1 MLSLENL
8 STFYGNFE
16 AIKGISMSVAQG
28 ELVAVIGANGAG
40 KTTLMRTI
48 CGLQKPKIGSII
60 FGDDNI
66 TGLGPVERVKKGIV
80 YCPEGRKLFP
90 EMKVSENLEM
100 GAYTCIDDLARNL
113 DHVLSLFPVLKD
125 RKNQLAGS
133 LSGGEQQML
142 AIGRSLMGSPQL
154 ILFDEPSTGLAPLIA
169 EELMQVIKQ
178 LNIDGKTVVLV
189 EQNVH
194 LALEISQRCYI
205 IENGKIVLEGDAHEL
220 KENEDVKRAYL
231 GGE

>member
-1 MLSLENL
+1 MLTLENL

-16 AIKGISMSVAQG
+16 AIKDISMSIEHG

-48 CGLQKPKIGSII
+48 CGLHRSKKGTITFSRK
-60 FGDDNI
+60 NI
-66 TGLGPVERVKKGIV
+66 TNLGPVDRVKAGIV
-80 YCPEGRKLFP
+80 YCPEGRKLFA
-90 EMKVSENLEM
+90 EMKVLENLEM
-100 GAYTCIDDLARNL
+100 GAYTCLDDFEKNL
-113 DHVLSLFPVLKD
+113 DKVLSLFPVLKD

-142 AIGRSLMGSPQL
+142 AIGRSLMGNPKL

-178 LNIDGKTVVLV
+178 LNDEGKTVVLV

-194 LALEISQRCYI
+194 LALEISQRGYI
-205 IENGKIVLEGDAHEL
+205 IENGKIVLEGDAHAL
-220 KENEDVKRAYL
+220 KENEEVKRAYL
-231 GGE
+231 GG

>member
-16 AIKGISMSVAQG
+16 AIKDISMSVEQG

-48 CGLQKPKIGSII
+48 CGLHKPKIGSII
-60 FGDDNI
+60 FRDIEI
-66 TGLGPVERVKKGIV
+66 TNLGPVEHVKEGIV

-100 GAYTCIDDLARNL
+100 GAYTCMDDLEENF
-113 DHVLSLFPVLKD
+113 DKVLSLFPVLKD

-142 AIGRSLMGSPQL
+142 AIGRSLMGNPKL

-178 LNIDGKTVVLV
+178 LNIEGKTVVLV

-194 LALEISQRCYI
+194 LALEISQRGYI
-205 IENGKIVLEGDAHEL
+205 IENGKIILEGAAHAL
-220 KENEDVKRAYL
+220 KENEEVKRAYL
-231 GGE
+231 GG

>member
-1 MLSLENL
+1 LLSLENL

-16 AIKGISMSVAQG
+16 AIKGISMSVEQG

-48 CGLQKPKIGSII
+48 CGLHKPKIGRIMFADI
-60 FGDDNI
+60 DI
-66 TGLGPVERVKKGIV
+66 TSLGPVERVKKGIV
-80 YCPEGRKLFP
+80 YCPEGRMLFP
-90 EMKVSENLEM
+90 EMKVSDNLEM
-100 GAYTCIDDLARNL
+100 GAYTCIDDLKKNF
-113 DHVLSLFPVLKD
+113 DKVLALFPVLKD

-142 AIGRSLMGSPQL
+142 AIGRSLMGNPKL
-154 ILFDEPSTGLAPLIA
+154 ILFDEPSTGLAPIIA

-178 LNIDGKTVVLV
+178 LNDEGKTVVLV

-194 LALEISQRCYI
+194 LALEISQRGYI
-205 IENGKIVLEGDAHEL
+205 IENGKIVLEGDAL
-220 KENEDVKRAYL
+220 ALRENEEVKRAYL
-231 GGE
+231 GG

>member
-1 MLSLENL
+1 MLTLENL
-8 STFYGNFE
+8 YTFYGNFE
-16 AIKGISMSVAQG
+16 AIKGISMSVEQG
-28 ELVAVIGANGAG
+28 ELVAIIGANGAG

-48 CGLQKPKIGSII
+48 CGLHKPKIGSII
-60 FGDDNI
+60 FRDTDI
-66 TGLGPVERVKKGIV
+66 TNLGPVERVKKGIV

-100 GAYTCIDDLARNL
+100 GAYTCIDDLEENFGK
-113 DHVLSLFPVLKD
+113 VFSLFPVLKD

-142 AIGRSLMGSPQL
+142 AIGRSLMGNPKL
-154 ILFDEPSTGLAPLIA
+154 VLFDEPSTGLAPLIA

-178 LNIDGKTVVLV
+178 LNIEGKTVILV

-194 LALEISQRCYI
+194 LALEISQRGYI
-205 IENGKIVLEGDAHEL
+205 IENGKIILEGDAHAL
-220 KENEDVKRAYL
+220 KENEEVKRAYL
-231 GGE
+231 GG

>member
-1 MLSLENL
+1 LLTLENL

-16 AIKGISMSVAQG
+16 AIKGISMSIEQG

-48 CGLQKPKIGSII
+48 CGLHRPKKGTII
-60 FGDDNI
+60 FSRKNI
-66 TGLGPVERVKKGIV
+66 TNLGPVERVKAGIV

-100 GAYTCIDDLARNL
+100 GAYTCLDDFEKNIDK
-113 DHVLSLFPVLKD
+113 VFSLFPVLKD
-125 RKNQLAGS
+125 RTHQLAGS

-142 AIGRSLMGSPQL
+142 AIGRALMGNPKL

-178 LNIDGKTVVLV
+178 LNEEGRTVVLV

-194 LALEISQRCYI
+194 LALEISRRGYI
-205 IENGKIVLEGDAHEL
+205 IENGKIILEGDAHAL
-220 KENEDVKRAYL
+220 KKNEEVKRAYL
-231 GGE
+231 GG